1 MADNN
6 DRVNNQVLIA
16 QKSAVEI
23 ALLLREQAL
32 ARLAEK
38 AALTPEKAEA
48 VSNEASLLML
58 HELSVHQIELEMQ
71 NEELRETQAAL
82 SVAQSRYFDLF
93 DMAPLG
99 YITLSETGII
109 EQANLAAATL
119 FNMGRGELYKKPLS
133 RLISREY
140 QDTFYL
146 KRKQLIDGG
155 ESQSFE
161 MRMVDKNGVEFWV
174 QMQISIGHDYIH
186 RTEELRAV
194 LINIS
199 ERKRFEAERLKLELE
214 MRDKNIE
221 LNQARLEAEKANL
234 AKSDCLFGMSHE
246 LRTPLNSILG
256 FAQLLESGAPEL
268 TPVQAKNV
276 EQIIK
281 AGWYLRDLVDEIL
294 DVATVESGKM
304 QLSKDSIS
312 LKDLLSEC
320 QQLVDP
326 QAKKREIDL
335 DFSGAQQSYFV
346 EADHTRL
353 KQVMVNLLSNAI
365 KYSNIGGCV
374 AVFYSIITTTISTNN
389 YIRISI
395 KDSGPGLSQEKMLR
409 LFEPFNRLGQEN
421 KNIEGTGI
429 GLVVCKRL
437 INLMGGVIGVE
448 TTVGEGSVFWIEMP
462 LMNNLLK

>member
-1 MADNN
+1 MTGSNG
-6 DRVNNQVLIA
+6 RIKSQISLS
-16 QKSAVEI
+16 QKNAVEI

-48 VSNEASLLML
+48 ISNEASLLML

-82 SVAQSRYFDLF
+82 SAAQARYFDLF

-99 YITLSETGII
+99 YITLSEQGTI

-119 FNMGRGELYKKPLS
+119 FDMGRGELYKKPLS
-133 RLISREY
+133 KLISRED

-146 KRKQLIDGG
+146 KRKQLIESG

-161 MRMVDKNGVEFWV
+161 LRMLNKNGIEFWAL
-174 QMQISIGHDYIH
+174 MEIAIGHDFIH
-186 RTEELRAV
+186 GTPELRAV
-194 LINIS
+194 LKDIS
-199 ERKRFEAERLKLELE
+199 KRKRFEAERLKLELV

-221 LNQARLEAEKANL
+221 LDQARLAAERANR

-256 FAQLLESGAPEL
+256 FAQLLGSGTTKL
-268 TPVQAKNV
+268 TPIQEKNV

-281 AGWYLRDLVDEIL
+281 AGWYLLDLVDEIL
-294 DVATVESGKM
+294 DIAIVESGKL
-304 QLSKDSIS
+304 QLSKDTIS
-312 LKDLLSEC
+312 LTDLLSEC
-320 QQLVDP
+320 QQLVYP
-326 QAKKREIDL
+326 QANNREINL
-335 DFSGAQQSYFV
+335 DFSGVKKSYFV
-346 EADHTRL
+346 ETDSTRL
-353 KQVMVNLLSNAI
+353 KQVMVNLLTNAI
-365 KYSNIGGCV
+365 KYSNIGGRV
-374 AVFYSIITTTISTNN
+374 EVFYSLTTTADAKNG
-389 YIRISI
+389 IRISI
-395 KDSGPGLSQEKMLR
+395 KDTGPGLSEEKMLR

-421 KNIEGTGI
+421 KNTEGTGI

-437 INLMGGVIGVE
+437 INLMGGEIGVD
-448 TTVGEGSVFWIEMP
+448 TAVGVGSVFWIEMA
-462 LMNNLLK
+462 LMDE